1 MHLPDAAI
9 RAACLSQRLEAA
21 QHLLKLS
28 SLPSSLRL
36 TPAVNAPQ
44 RRSKSAICVRKAAP
58 GLPAPCHACCRT
70 PLLQVNC
77 AEAVA
82 VAVPPHASSDCACL
96 PVVQDK
102 PRLCTSVVGTLTS
115 ESTALT
121 LRRFNCHFS
130 SELSPTHWQYLL

>member
-36 TPAVNAPQ
+36 TPAVPAPQ

-58 GLPAPCHACCRT
+58 CHTCGRT

-82 VAVPPHASSDCACL
+82 VAAPPHASSDCACL